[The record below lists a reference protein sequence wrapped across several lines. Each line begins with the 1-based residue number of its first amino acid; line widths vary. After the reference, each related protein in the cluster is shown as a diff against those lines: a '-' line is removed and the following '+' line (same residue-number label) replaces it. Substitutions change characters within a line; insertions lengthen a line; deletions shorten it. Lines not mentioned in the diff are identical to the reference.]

1 MPISYQLDTRERL
14 VLARAWEQVSFTDLQ
29 RMKKELGDDP
39 AFKPHFRE
47 VFDMRDVTSFD
58 FARPTMESLCSPFE
72 SRVHRALVVGG
83 PTTRAF
89 AYIVQAYCEA
99 RGQVVQIFSD
109 AQSARDWL
117 EGREPQVRR
126 G

>member
-1 MPISYQLDTRERL
+1 MPISYQLDTRERV
-14 VLARAWEQVSFTDLQ
+14 VLARAWEQVSLADLQ

-39 AFKPHFRE
+39 AFRPSFRE
-47 VFDMRDVTSFD
+47 VFDMREVTSFD
-58 FARPTMESLCSPFE
+58 FAKPMMESLCSPFE
-72 SRVHRALVVGG
+72 TRVRRAFVVAG

-89 AYIVQAYCEA
+89 AYVVQAYCEA
-99 RGQVVQIFSD
+99 QGQVVRIFSD

-117 EGREPQVRR
+117 EGREPQSRP